1 MKVIIGTPGSGKT
14 KEILR
19 LSALNNIPV
28 LCETPTRVTRLLEK
42 ASGYGFR
49 IPSPI
54 TKEELNENVKAI
66 YVDDIKILLET
77 MLNVKLEGLVIN
89 NDEDTELVNID

>member
-54 TKEELNENVKAI
+54 TKNEINENIKAV
-66 YVDDIKILLET
+66 YVDDIKVLFET
-77 MLNVKLEGLVIN
+77 LLNVKLEGLVIN
-89 NDEDTELVNID
+89 NDEEVEILDLK